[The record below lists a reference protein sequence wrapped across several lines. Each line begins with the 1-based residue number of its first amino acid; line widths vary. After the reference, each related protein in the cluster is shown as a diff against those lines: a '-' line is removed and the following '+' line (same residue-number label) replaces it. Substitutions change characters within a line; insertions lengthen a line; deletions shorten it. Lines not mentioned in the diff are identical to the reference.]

1 MYGSDNNCNG
11 GTNPL
16 IVYDGAPTFPY
27 SVDVYPASPS
37 TLGPLHISFPDIN
50 HISIS
55 TSTAMNGDS
64 EFVYAQSGE
73 NFLVSPSRDGS
84 TGDYWPADGSSQ
96 DFGVIVT
103 GLSTG
108 WGYPYGWGPAGS
120 NGGIPAV
127 MNGWFSYLSL
137 TPLGSG
143 IHDADFI
150 LRDGTLYPV
159 TFQVDA
165 SGDMEFFASG
175 PPPAQPAVHWYVPD
189 GSTTTPDFP
198 VWETNATNLSTST
211 IYRLDVVYS
220 FSGGGGNGG
229 GSWGDSYDDW
239 FLAGTTAEWFS
250 SHFAYTATP
259 WGFFS
264 TSTWAGNGP
273 NKGISLITPF
283 YSPPYSWSATAYLYA
298 TTTVA
303 ANLGVDNPGAAIASS
318 TVNFSINPGTPTAT
332 DTYPGVVQP
341 YPSSTAGCGTSTPL
355 FETTGSPPYF
365 QINDPI
371 PVIQVG
377 VCKAMGSLFQMT
389 PAQSTDINDRLV
401 AIQNSVALKPPFA
414 FFNELGNTIGYF
426 AVGTTTYS
434 SYNPVNGTIGGEL
447 VIPTTTFVLMDAS
460 STAGF
465 SPLFTPIDDGLA
477 VLIYVISLTWLLK
490 RIRYVEL

>member
-1 MYGSDNNCNG
+1 MKKFILILVLGAGCLILNHPVFADTVYIYSDNKNVGLING
-11 GTNPL
+11 AGQGD
-16 IVYDGAPTFPY
+16 YFPY
-27 SVDVYPASPS
+27 SGGTLPTS
-37 TLGPLHISFPDIN
+37 TVIYFS
-50 HISIS
+50 S
-55 TSTAMNGDS
+55 TSTVRQVCQLTN
-64 EFVYAQSGE
+64 YASA
-73 NFLVSPSRDGS
+73 LP
-84 TGDYWPADGSSQ
+84 
-96 DFGVIVT
+96 
-103 GLSTG
+103 
-108 WGYPYGWGPAGS
+108 
-120 NGGIPAV
+120 
-127 MNGWFSYLSL
+127 LSL
-137 TPLGSG
+137 TSLGGHEYSFITSSSTDVWGSLPLAFV
-143 IHDADFI
+143 DTDFCLGYSSSDQYGFFESPLLDNSHSNI
-150 LRDGTLYPV
+150 AINTV
-159 TFQVDA
+159 NVDLTA
-165 SGDMEFFASG
+165 TAPG
-175 PPPAQPAVHWYVPD
+175 PPPPTLSWYVPD

>member
-1 MYGSDNNCNG
+1 MKQKIFKTILFSVAM
-11 GTNPL
+11 
-16 IVYDGAPTFPY
+16 IVAIAGFFCPAWAAPTTFTQGSGCSGSGYGPYVSNGFCGSLSYPFPPGNAPIYFSCPTGNAGLAVY
-27 SVDVYPASPS
+27 SVFVNF
-37 TLGPLHISFPDIN
+37 GGSFQEGN
-50 HISIS
+50 LL
-55 TSTAMNGDS
+55 TS
-64 EFVYAQSGE
+64 
-73 NFLVSPSRDGS
+73 
-84 TGDYWPADGSSQ
+84 
-96 DFGVIVT
+96 
-103 GLSTG
+103 
-108 WGYPYGWGPAGS
+108 
-120 NGGIPAV
+120 
-127 MNGWFSYLSL
+127 
-137 TPLGSG
+137 LGSG
-143 IHDADFI
+143 LYKITNPNMIATGNLWGFAFESSAYTQQSGGWELANCGAAAQVSLSSSDF
-150 LRDGTLYPV
+150 
-159 TFQVDA
+159 
-165 SGDMEFFASG
+165 G
-175 PPPAQPAVHWYVPD
+175 PPPPTLSWYVPN

-303 ANLGVDNPGAAIASS
+303 ANLGMDNPGAAIASS
-318 TVNFSINPGTPTAT
+318 TVNFSINPGAPTAT